1 MVSALVLASILSSAP
16 TPGVEDLGWLAGYWL
31 DCSGGREASETWSD
45 PRAGLMV
52 GHAVT
57 TQDGRSSFEAL
68 HIRSGPDGRPAYVA
82 QPGGAPPV
90 AFALVDLEDG
100 VATFADPNHDFPQR
114 IVYQRDGDRLT
125 ARVDGEIDGRIRSL
139 EWRFE
144 KNELNRRCPE

>member
-16 TPGVEDLGWLAGYWL
+16 TPRVEDLGWLAGYWL

-57 TQDGRSSFEAL
+57 VRDGRASFEAL
-68 HIRSGPDGRPAYVA
+68 HIRIGADDRLVYVA
-82 QPGGAPPV
+82 QPGGAAPV
-90 AFALVDLEDG
+90 AFALADLEDG
-100 VATFADPNHDFPQR
+100 VAVFANPDHDFPQR
-114 IVYQRDGDRLT
+114 IVYRRDGRRLT
-125 ARVDGEIDGRIRSL
+125 ARVEGEIDGRTRSL

-144 KNELNRRCPE
+144 AAELNARCPG